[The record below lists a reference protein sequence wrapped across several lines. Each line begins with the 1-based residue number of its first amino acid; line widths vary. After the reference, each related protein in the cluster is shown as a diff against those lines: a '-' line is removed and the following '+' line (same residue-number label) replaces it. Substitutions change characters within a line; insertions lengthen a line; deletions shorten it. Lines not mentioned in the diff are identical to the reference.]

1 MFIFIRF
8 SFTFFKIN
16 LRKLKKYIF
25 FILKIGILFIYLV
38 ITLKLKKKLNLK
50 NR

>member
-16 LRKLKKYIF
+16 LRKLKKIYF
-25 FILKIGILFIYLV
+25 FDFKDLYFIYL
-38 ITLKLKKKLNLK
+38 IFTLKLKKEIKFEE
-50 NR
+50 